1 MERLP
6 AARFPRDSS
15 FPRRREG
22 GFTSEVQQIMAEN
35 LCWGLVVKTLSRS
48 VIIGTNQREQ
58 AMVRESRQV
67 GFSRQ
72 PASHAADG
80 VFNAAF
86 LPRRMGIT
94 EKGAHREF
102 MKSIVVGEF
111 GPVVEGNGTT

>member
-1 MERLP
+1 M
-6 AARFPRDSS
+6 
-15 FPRRREG
+15 
-22 GFTSEVQQIMAEN
+22 QQIMAEN
-35 LCWGLVVKTLSRS
+35 LCWGLVVETLSRS

-86 LPRRMGIT
+86 LPRGMGVA
-94 EKGAHREF
+94 EKGTHREF
-102 MKSIVVGEF
+102 MKSIVVGELR
-111 GPVVEGNGTT
+111 PVIEGDGST

>member
-1 MERLP
+1 MCLI
-6 AARFPRDSS
+6 
-15 FPRRREG
+15 RRRLSTPSFRRKPEG

-35 LCWGLVVKTLSRS
+35 LCRGLVVETLSRS
-48 VIIGTNQREQ
+48 VIIGTNQGEQ

-86 LPRRMGIT
+86 LPWGMGVA
-94 EKGAHREF
+94 EKGTHR
-102 MKSIVVGEF
+102 
-111 GPVVEGNGTT
+111 